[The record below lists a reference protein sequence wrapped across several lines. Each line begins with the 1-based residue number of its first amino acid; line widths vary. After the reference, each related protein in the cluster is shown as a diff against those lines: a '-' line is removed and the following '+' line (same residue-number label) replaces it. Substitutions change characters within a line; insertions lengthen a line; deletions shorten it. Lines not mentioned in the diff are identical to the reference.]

1 MIFKDK
7 NSIEIRICL
16 TKDATK
22 FKVPEDSCTE
32 QAALISGGN
41 VLPPNVDVA
50 VPIETQVSIQCFRT
64 LDSFGMRVAAPMRTT
79 CSMRAK
85 ITTELHAHAL
95 DARMTGWIKGRWI
108 DGWIHRRMGEWTEG

>member
-1 MIFKDK
+1 
-7 NSIEIRICL
+7 
-16 TKDATK
+16 
-22 FKVPEDSCTE
+22 
-32 QAALISGGN
+32 
-41 VLPPNVDVA
+41 
-50 VPIETQVSIQCFRT
+50 
-64 LDSFGMRVAAPMRTT
+64 MRVAAPMRTT